1 MFPRLVLAN
10 GCFDIFHY
18 GHLKHL
24 EAARKLGDKLWVS
37 VTMNE
42 FVNKGEG
49 RPYFDE
55 SQRLEVIKSLR
66 CVSFAFLTKSSIE
79 ALRFARPKVFVKG
92 NGYERCM
99 LSEDS
104 EYCKKNDIEIAFTNE
119 PTYSSTKILRG
130 LR

>member
-1 MFPRLVLAN
+1 MRIVLAN

-18 GHLKHL
+18 GHLRHL

-37 VTMNE
+37 ITMNDY
-42 FVNKGEG
+42 VNKGPN

-55 SQRLEVIKSLR
+55 NQRLEVIKSLR

-79 ALRFARPKVFVKG
+79 ALRFAKPQVFVKG
-92 NGYERCM
+92 KEYENRIGF
-99 LSEDS
+99 EDM
-104 EYCKKNDIEIAFTNE
+104 EYCKEHRIKVAFTEE
-119 PTYSSTKILRG
+119 PTYSSTKILHG

>member
-1 MFPRLVLAN
+1 MKIVLAN

-37 VTMNE
+37 VTRNE

-55 SQRLEVIKSLR
+55 LQRLEVIKSLR
-66 CVSFAFLTKSSIE
+66 CVSFAFLTESSIE
-79 ALRFARPKVFVKG
+79 ALRFAKPKVFVKG
-92 NGYERCM
+92 KGYEYCM
-99 LSEDS
+99 RLEDG
-104 EYCKKNDIEIAFTNE
+104 EYCKENGIEIAFTDE
-119 PTYSSTKILRG
+119 PTYSSTKILNG